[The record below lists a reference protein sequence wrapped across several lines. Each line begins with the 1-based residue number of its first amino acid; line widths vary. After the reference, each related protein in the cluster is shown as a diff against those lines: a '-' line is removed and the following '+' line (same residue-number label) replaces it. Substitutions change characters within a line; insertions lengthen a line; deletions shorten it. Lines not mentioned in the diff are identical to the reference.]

1 MRFVLFPFAAIALSA
16 CAAEMTPEEDACMA
30 QATREVPQRLDY
42 AGIDL
47 NHEIRM
53 RAYRACLASK

>member
-1 MRFVLFPFAAIALSA
+1 MRYLILPVILAGCMTSA
-16 CAAEMTPEEDACMA
+16 PMSQSEQLCMA

-47 NHEIRM
+47 NHDIRM
-53 RAYRACLASK
+53 NAYKRCIIAQ

>member
-1 MRFVLFPFAAIALSA
+1 MRYLVIAMALAGCMS
-16 CAAEMTPEEDACMA
+16 AEMTPEQDACMA

-47 NHEIRM
+47 NHDIRM
-53 RAYRACLASK
+53 RAYQACLAQ